1 MFGYIKLDSKA
12 PRIAK
17 TIFKKNYC
25 MLCRAIEKNYGQK
38 SRMLLSY
45 DVTFL
50 FMLFSNE
57 SFLSDVK
64 KVRCFSN
71 GENIKN
77 KTNNELLKKCAALNL
92 AMAEAELYD
101 HINDDKSFL
110 AKTLLKIYK
119 RPFKKVQRDYPE
131 MRKKLI
137 DGYAKFDE
145 YEKNNKS
152 LDDIE
157 DMFASLITSIAI
169 EDFQITDEQII
180 DQLSFVAKWLY
191 FIDACD
197 DLDKDIKTGSFNC
210 LKNFESTQKLFDENY
225 RFIEQHMNKIVGR
238 AKPTES
244 NDVNRQIT
252 NRIIFCG
259 IPESTYKV
267 VRRIKEH
274 GIVC

>member
-50 FMLFSNE
+50 FMLFSDE
-57 SFLSDVK
+57 TFLSDVK
-64 KVRCFSN
+64 KVRCFN
-71 GENIKN
+71 NNDGIKE
-77 KTNNELLKKCAALNL
+77 KTNNEVLKKCAALNL

-119 RPFKKVQRDYPE
+119 RPFKKVQKDYPE

-145 YEKNNKS
+145 HEKSNRT
-152 LDDIE
+152 LEDIE
-157 DMFASLITSIAI
+157 DMFSSLITSIAI
-169 EDFQITDEQII
+169 EDFHITDEQII
-180 DQLSFVAKWLY
+180 NQLSFVAKWLY

-197 DLDKDIKTGSFNC
+197 DLDKDIKSGAFNC
-210 LKNFESTQKLFDENY
+210 LKSFGSTKKLFDENY
-225 RFIEQHMNKIVGR
+225 DFIERHMSMIVGE
-238 AKPTES
+238 AKPIES
-244 NDVNRQIT
+244 KDINRQIT
-252 NRIIFCG
+252 NRIIFYG

-267 VRRIKEH
+267 ARRIKEH
-274 GIVC
+274 EIVC